1 MPKPAKDFFNNI
13 QKDTIRQAIMNA
25 ELDTSGEIRVHIEN
39 ECPGEVMERAA
50 FVFNK
55 LNMHKTNK
63 RNGVLFYLALR
74 HRKFAIIGDL
84 GINAVVPEKY
94 WDNIKE
100 QLIEKFAE
108 GDFCNGLA
116 DAITQTGLQ
125 LKKHFPFQSDDE
137 NELNDELSFGEN

>member
-1 MPKPAKDFFNNI
+1 MPKPAKNFFNNI

-55 LNMHKTNK
+55 LNMRKTNK

>member
-1 MPKPAKDFFNNI
+1 MPKPAKNFFNNI

-84 GINAVVPEKY
+84 GINAVVPEKF

-100 QLIEKFAE
+100 QLIEKFVE